1 MTDNVATIVNGQIHL
16 SRITY
21 NCDLRQ
27 GTGDVLPLGVIAEV
41 TLGPVRAL
49 GLIARTELDD
59 DEAVLIGNLWRDRLR
74 KPFELLKV
82 EFDWAWANAGAGEAL
97 GALSNR
103 HTESLLIASPERT
116 SLRKAF
122 NSAQEILDFAR
133 RELRNQRDDEFE
145 LMLADLWGQLDS
157 SPTEE
162 LAKAA

>member
-1 MTDNVATIVNGQIHL
+1 MTENVATIVDGQLHL

-27 GTGDVLPLGVIAEV
+27 GTGDVLPLGVIAEIA
-41 TLGPVRAL
+41 LGPVRAL

-59 DEAVLIGNLWRDRLR
+59 DESQQIGSLWRGRLTR
-74 KPFELLKV
+74 PFELLKV
-82 EFDWAWANAGAGEAL
+82 EFDWAWANAGAGKAL
-97 GALSNR
+97 GALANR
-103 HTESLLIASPERT
+103 HSESLLIGTPRSTP
-116 SLRKAF
+116 LRKAF
-122 NSAQEILDFAR
+122 NSGQEILDFAR

-145 LMLADLWGQLDS
+145 LMLAELWEQLDS